1 MLMKCLNE
9 LFPATKGRSQV
20 KPTCVQM
27 STGPGMKSPRL
38 PEKTPFELQRQLA
51 TSCRCALGSS
61 AMSKG
66 PCGQNQGLASFEVH
80 KLVQQSK
87 TLFPIEPKYAQTG
100 RHLLYKSHKATEQSQ
115 FEQIP
120 VLPLKSRTRPD
131 PRPEAGM
138 QFEHFHRLTRR
149 N

>member
-1 MLMKCLNE
+1 MKCLNE

-20 KPTCVQM
+20 KPTYVQM
-27 STGPGMKSPRL
+27 STRPGMKSPRL
-38 PEKTPFELQRQLA
+38 QEKAPFELQRQLA
-51 TSCRCALGSS
+51 TSCRCALGSL

-66 PCGQNQGLASFEVH
+66 PCGQNQGLVSFEVH
-80 KLVQQSK
+80 KLVQKSK
-87 TLFPIEPKYAQTG
+87 TLCPIKPKYAQTA
-100 RHLLYKSHKATEQSQ
+100 RQLLYKSRKATEQSR
-115 FEQIP
+115 FKQIP